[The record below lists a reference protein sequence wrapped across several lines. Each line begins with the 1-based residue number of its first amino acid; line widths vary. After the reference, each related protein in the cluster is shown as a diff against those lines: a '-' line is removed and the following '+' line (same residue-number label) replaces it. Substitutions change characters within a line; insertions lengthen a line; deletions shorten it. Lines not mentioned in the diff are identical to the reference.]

1 MSNKYHRQP
10 FNVAGLA
17 LKTITKKAARKK
29 AAEKIKKILKKD
41 TRKFGLKFK
50 KMRNIKKMLNK
61 PAVDEYNKK
70 VKEIKSR
77 VTKGESRE
85 DMKDLQSAA
94 DKLNNK
100 LFKGSKDLAKKYEGL
115 PDIRSRF
122 RPEPGPKRKLVKGVK
137 NPFRRAEILQE
148 ERVKRFKKLGLDEG
162 KVKVPKNRKFRD

>member
-1 MSNKYHRQP
+1 MFRRQP
-10 FNVAGLA
+10 FNLAGLA
-17 LKTITKKAARKK
+17 VKTITKKAARKK
-29 AAEKIKKILKKD
+29 AEEKTKKILKKD
-41 TRKFGLKFK
+41 TAKFGLKFR

-77 VTKGESRE
+77 ITKGESRE

-100 LFKGSKDLAKKYEGL
+100 LFKGSKDLAEKYEGL

-137 NPFRRAEILQE
+137 NPFKRAEILQK
-148 ERVKRFKKLGLDEG
+148 ERIKRFEKEGLKED
-162 KVKVPKNRKFRD
+162 KIKVPKNRKFRD

>member
-1 MSNKYHRQP
+1 
-10 FNVAGLA
+10 
-17 LKTITKKAARKK
+17 
-29 AAEKIKKILKKD
+29 
-41 TRKFGLKFK
+41 
-50 KMRNIKKMLNK
+50 MLNK

-94 DKLNNK
+94 DKLNIK
-100 LFKGSKDLAKKYEGL
+100 LFKGSKDLAEKYEGL

-122 RPEPGPKRKLVKGVK
+122 SPEPGSKRKLVKGVK
-137 NPFRRAEILQE
+137 NPFKRAEILQK
-148 ERVKRFKKLGLDEG
+148 ERVERFKKEGLKED

>member
-1 MSNKYHRQP
+1 MFRRQP
-10 FNVAGLA
+10 FNLAGLA
-17 LKTITKKAARKK
+17 VKTITKKAARKK
-29 AAEKIKKILKKD
+29 AEEKIKKILKKD
-41 TRKFGLKFK
+41 TLKFGLKYR
-50 KMRNIKKMLNK
+50 KMRNLKKMLNK

-70 VKEIKSR
+70 VKEIRSR
-77 VTKGESRE
+77 VTKGKSRE

-137 NPFRRAEILQE
+137 NPFKRAEILQK
-148 ERVKRFKKLGLDEG
+148 ERVERFKREGLKED
-162 KVKVPKNRKFRD
+162 KIKVPKNRKFRD

>member
-1 MSNKYHRQP
+1 MFRRQP
-10 FNVAGLA
+10 FNLAGLA
-17 LKTITKKAARKK
+17 VKTITKKAARKK
-29 AAEKIKKILKKD
+29 AAEKTKKILKKD
-41 TRKFGLKFK
+41 TAKFGLKFR

-77 VTKGESRE
+77 VTKGESKE

-100 LFKGSKDLAKKYEGL
+100 LFRGSKNLTEKYEGL

-137 NPFRRAEILQE
+137 NPFKRAEILQK
-148 ERVKRFKKLGLDEG
+148 ERVERFKKEGLKED
-162 KVKVPKNRKFRD
+162 KIKVPKNRKFRD

>member
-10 FNVAGLA
+10 FNLAGLA
-17 LKTITKKAARKK
+17 VKTITKKAARKK
-29 AAEKIKKILKKD
+29 AEEKTKKILKKD
-41 TRKFGLKFK
+41 TAKFGLKFR

-100 LFKGSKDLAKKYEGL
+100 LFKGSKDLAEKYEGL
-115 PDIRSRF
+115 PDIRQRF

-137 NPFRRAEILQE
+137 NPFKRAEILQK
-148 ERVKRFKKLGLDEG
+148 ERVERFKKEGLKED
-162 KVKVPKNRKFRD
+162 KIKVPKNRKFRD

>member
-1 MSNKYHRQP
+1 MFKRQP
-10 FNVAGLA
+10 FNLAGLA
-17 LKTITKKAARKK
+17 VKTITKKEAAKK

-41 TRKFGLKFK
+41 TAKFGAKFK
-50 KMRNIKKMLNK
+50 KMTNIKKMLNK

-77 VTKGESRE
+77 VTKGESKE
-85 DMKDLQSAA
+85 DMKDLQSAQ

-100 LFKGSKDLAKKYEGL
+100 LFRGSKNLTEKYEGL

-122 RPEPGPKRKLVKGVK
+122 RPAPGPRRKLVKGVK
-137 NPFRRAEILQE
+137 NPFKRADILQE
-148 ERVKRFKKLGLDEG
+148 ERIKRFKKEGLKED

>member
-1 MSNKYHRQP
+1 MFRRQP
-10 FNVAGLA
+10 FNLAGLA
-17 LKTITKKAARKK
+17 VKTITKKEAAKK

-41 TRKFGLKFK
+41 TAKFALKFK

-94 DKLNNK
+94 DKLNDK

-137 NPFRRAEILQE
+137 NPFKRAEILQK
-148 ERVKRFKKLGLDEG
+148 ERVERFKKEGLKED
-162 KVKVPKNRKFRD
+162 KIKVPKNRKFRD

>member
-1 MSNKYHRQP
+1 MSNKYHRQS
-10 FNVAGLA
+10 FVAGKIVKA
-17 LKTITKKAARKK
+17 FSKKDAAKK
-29 AAEKIKKILKKD
+29 AAEKIKKILKMD
-41 TRKFGLKFK
+41 TAKFGLKFK
-50 KMRNIKKMLNK
+50 KMTNIKKMLNK

-100 LFKGSKDLAKKYEGL
+100 LFKGSKDLAEKYEGL

-122 RPEPGPKRKLVKGVK
+122 RPEPGSKRKLVKGVK
-137 NPFRRAEILQE
+137 NPFKRAEILQK
-148 ERVKRFKKLGLDEG
+148 ERIKRFEKEGLKED
-162 KVKVPKNRKFRD
+162 KIKVPKNRKFRD